1 MKYLILFLGLA
12 SLVAGCQPRDRSTP
26 PAIAQRSE
34 ADVRLLPEDSLEG
47 RPIAWYFAHPDLYPD
62 VRRYLNDSLTLAD
75 NAETRIL
82 LDTLVAY
89 SGELQPLYFRVLN
102 KICKN
107 AGSDLN
113 HILGGYA
120 MDMLERHTPFCLDQ
134 LRKGGPDYFTGFISN
149 ELYQRPNWQE
159 ELRLYTDRLYGRLPE
174 GSDEL
179 KKELDY
185 LLEGIVNDIEHMIR
199 ND

>member
-1 MKYLILFLGLA
+1 MKYLILILGLA
-12 SLVAGCQPRDRSTP
+12 NLAVGCQPRDRSTP
-26 PAIAQRSE
+26 PAAAHRTE

-47 RPIAWYFAHPDLYPD
+47 RPIAWYLTHPDLYSG

-75 NAETRIL
+75 NTETRIL

-107 AGSDLN
+107 AGNDLN
-113 HILGGYA
+113 HLLGGYA
-120 MDMLERHTPFCLDQ
+120 MDMLERHTPFCLNQ
-134 LRKGGPDYFTGFISN
+134 LQKGGPDYFTGFISN

-159 ELRLYTDRLYGRLPE
+159 ELRLYSDRLYGRLPE
-174 GSDEL
+174 DSDEL

-185 LLEGIVNDIEHMIR
+185 LLDGIVNDIEHMIR